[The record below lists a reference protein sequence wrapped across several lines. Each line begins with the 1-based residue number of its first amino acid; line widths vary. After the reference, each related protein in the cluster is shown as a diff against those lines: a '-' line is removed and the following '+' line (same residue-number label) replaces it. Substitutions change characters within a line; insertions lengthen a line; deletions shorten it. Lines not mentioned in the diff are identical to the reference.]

1 MLRLFASGIR
11 YKFNQLTHNVMRNLL
26 LSVLLLQSLH
36 FGAYVQA
43 QSAPQGYLSAEA
55 DSSGSYWRV
64 LTDVR
69 SRTTR
74 VQFFGKDHALLYQED
89 VPEKWIRQN
98 KRNQRRLNKL
108 LADISA
114 NQLIITRLKTEELP
128 AAPVRRALPEARE
141 MREGDVMKASYQF
154 HVTVNSAGKVRLAV
168 NNPQDLRYKI
178 EIADYRDKIVY
189 QEFTSHGQYRRYF
202 DISPVIGDTAKVI
215 LTIDEKR
222 FVYNI
227 RREQRGSFYSVDPVI
242 AKR

>member
-1 MLRLFASGIR
+1 
-11 YKFNQLTHNVMRNLL
+11 MRNLL
-26 LSVLLLQSLH
+26 LSILLLQSLH
-36 FGAYVQA
+36 FGAFVQA
-43 QSAPQGYLSAEA
+43 QPAPQGSLRAEA
-55 DSSGSYWRV
+55 DSSRSYWRV
-64 LTDVR
+64 LTDAG
-69 SRTTR
+69 SRNTR

-98 KRNQRRLNKL
+98 KRNQRRLDKL

-114 NQLIITRLKTEELP
+114 NQLIVARLKTEELP
-128 AAPVRRALPEARE
+128 AEPVRTGLAPATE
-141 MREGDVMKASYQF
+141 MHEGGVIKTSYQF
-154 HVTVNSAGKVRLAV
+154 HVTINSAGKVRLAV
-168 NNPQDLRYKI
+168 NNPESLRYKI

-189 QEFTSHGQYRRYF
+189 QEFTSHDQYRRYF

-227 RREQRGSFYSVDPVI
+227 RREQRGSVYSVDPVI

>member
-1 MLRLFASGIR
+1 
-11 YKFNQLTHNVMRNLL
+11 MRNLL
-26 LSVLLLQSLH
+26 LSILLLQFMH
-36 FGAYVQA
+36 FGEYAQA
-43 QSAPQGYLSAEA
+43 QSAPQGHPGAKA

-64 LTDVR
+64 LTDAK
-69 SRTTR
+69 SRNTR
-74 VQFFGKDHALLYQED
+74 VQFFGKDHVLLYEED
-89 VPEKWIRQN
+89 MPDKWIRQN

-108 LADISA
+108 LAEISA

-128 AAPVRRALPEARE
+128 AEPVRKDVPPATE
-141 MREGDVMKASYQF
+141 MHQGEVINASYQF
-154 HVTVNSAGKVRLAV
+154 HVTINSAGKVRLAV
-168 NNPQDLRYKI
+168 NNPGSLRYKI
-178 EIADYRDKIVY
+178 EIADYKDKIVY

-227 RREQRGSFYSVDPVI
+227 RREQRSSSYSVDPVI

>member
-1 MLRLFASGIR
+1 
-11 YKFNQLTHNVMRNLL
+11 MRNLL
-26 LSVLLLQSLH
+26 LSFLLLQSPY
-36 FGAYVQA
+36 FGVYAQA
-43 QSAPQGYLSAEA
+43 QSAPQSDLSAET

-64 LTDVR
+64 FTDAR

-74 VQFFGKDHALLYQED
+74 VQFFSKDHALLYQED

-98 KRNQRRLNKL
+98 KRNQRRLNRL

-128 AAPVRRALPEARE
+128 AEPVRKALPPA
-141 MREGDVMKASYQF
+141 MGMQEGDVMKASYQF
-154 HVTVNSAGKVRLAV
+154 HVTINSAGKVRLAV
-168 NNPQDLRYKI
+168 NNPQSLRYKI

-227 RREQRGSFYSVDPVI
+227 RREQRGSSYKVDPVI